1 QRHHR
6 DEALHVGLAA
16 GEVAAGDDEVARF
29 DPLDE
34 VRVDRFKQMG
44 DELLWIGD
52 PLDGEAERHHAL
64 VERHAVAE
72 DVTKAAPAERRR
84 HQCALPLPAP
94 IIRRGSVTSPATAD
108 AATVKGLPRYASP
121 PPKRPSWLVAAV
133 EIETS
138 PWASG
143 PITPPAHGPH
153 PGG

>member
-1 QRHHR
+1 HR
-6 DEALHVGLAA
+6 NEALHMGLAA

-29 DPLDE
+29 DPFDE
-34 VRVDRFKQMG
+34 VRVDRLEQMR
-44 DELLWIGD
+44 DELLRIGD

-72 DVTKAAPAERRR
+72 DVTKTAPDERR
-84 HQCALPLPAP
+84 HQCALPLATR
-94 IIRRGSVTSPATAD
+94 ITVRGSVTWPATAD
-108 AATVKGLPRYASP
+108 AATVSGLPRYASP

-138 PWASG
+138 PLASG

-153 PGG
+153 PGGS